1 VRSPAR
7 IEICGGIASGK
18 TTLARLLARET
29 QCALVLEDFRANPF
43 WKRFYEHPE
52 IFRHEKDVCF
62 LAQHSG
68 GIKNAEEPLVIC
80 DYAVIQDLA
89 YAALSD
95 SRQHLLVMQQLYQH
109 LYGGIPKPTLIVH
122 LLCNERD
129 LLARIRARG
138 RGEESSITTAY
149 LAALNHKITEVL
161 ASSDTPILMVRS
173 DAIDFAADQQAALE
187 LKNQLFTRLTEIT
200 A

>member
-1 VRSPAR
+1 MRSTAR

-18 TTLARLLARET
+18 TTLARLLAQET
-29 QCALVLEDFRANPF
+29 QCGLVLEDFRANPF
-43 WKRFYEHPE
+43 WKRFYQHPE

-68 GIKNAEEPLVIC
+68 GIKNADQPLVVC

-95 SRQHLLVMQQLYQH
+95 SREHLLVMQQLYRH
-109 LYGGIPKPTLIVH
+109 LYGAIPTPTLIVH
-122 LLCNERD
+122 LVCNESD

-138 RGEESSITTAY
+138 RSEEGSITAAY
-149 LAALNHKITEVL
+149 LAALNRKITEVL
-161 ASSDTPILMVRS
+161 ASTDTPILTVRS
-173 DAIDFAADQQAALE
+173 DAINFAADQRAALE
-187 LKNQLFTRLTEIT
+187 LKNQLLTHLVKLT
-200 A
+200 T